1 MGEVISSIGLPKNT
15 NKNLINHE
23 KSSINIPLKDPNTPL
38 SCPQSCIIFAF
49 TGNGNV
55 TKGSKEI
62 FELLPHEYIT
72 TEELPLIREQV
83 EQGLRCGKKVYGV
96 SVTLDDLV
104 RLKKVKDV
112 NGSKHDK
119 NQHSRTEDE
128 SKVFSST
135 STNKSVKRKICKFH
149 YYSNP
154 DQYESIFHTTI
165 APHVSVIVNGIY
177 WDFRYPRLL
186 TKKQLVALRSTG
198 NNNLKVV
205 ADITCDVTGSFEF
218 LSHTTDIEKPFYT
231 FLPESDTDLEG
242 VDKNGVLMLGTE
254 CR

>member
-112 NGSKHDK
+112 NGCKHEQ
-119 NQHSRTEDE
+119 NQHSKIENE
-128 SKVFSST
+128 SKVLSST
-135 STNKSVKRKICKFH
+135 SSNKSMKRKICKFH

-154 DQYESIFHTTI
+154 DQYESIFHSTI

-186 TKKQLVALRSTG
+186 TKKQLVTLRSTG

-218 LSHTTDIEKPFYT
+218 LSHTTNIEKPFYT
-231 FLPESDTDLEG
+231 FLPESDTDLDG
-242 VDKNGVLMLGTE
+242 VDKNGVLMLGME
-254 CR
+254 SY